1 MLWFIFVLEEVRLF
15 PISSHR
21 KQMGTERIEWR
32 KKSWM
37 IPLFSESHKEA
48 QCIETT
54 LFISIWGETSIIHLE
69 NWLQKRASDSSFTAV
84 CFEYFTK
91 LFPLVTRDAL
101 YSLASQCSQS
111 FPHQELYKKKS
122 TDVSAFQ
129 TTSILFVLCWQGKNK
144 IKLASSELELVRLW
158 VAST

>member
-1 MLWFIFVLEEVRLF
+1 MLRFIFVLEEVRLF

-54 LFISIWGETSIIHLE
+54 LFISTWGETSIIHLE

-111 FPHQELYKKKS
+111 FPHQELYKKNLQMFLLFRQL
-122 TDVSAFQ
+122 AFY
-129 TTSILFVLCWQGKNK
+129 LFYAGKGK
-144 IKLASSELELVRLW
+144 TK
-158 VAST
+158 